1 VGELMPLTGV
11 RVLDFGR
18 YIAGPY
24 CAALLADYGAEVIRV
39 EAPEGNDDRYSVGV
53 AEDGSGGMYLQMGR
67 NKSCL
72 TLRPS
77 MPEGREIIR
86 RLVRSVDVIV
96 ANLPDQVLEKLEL
109 DYDHV
114 AALNPR
120 VILATASSF
129 GSTGPLSNHVGFDAV
144 GQAMSGAA
152 YLSGTAERPSRAQM
166 NYVDYGTA
174 LHLAFG
180 VMVAL
185 RQRDVTGK
193 GQRVSSSLLA
203 TALAFGNNLSIDAA
217 LNDVDRPPMG
227 NRAYS
232 SAPTDMFRTADG
244 WIMTQIVGNAIF
256 ARWAEL
262 VGEAQ
267 LVDDPRFGSDM
278 DRGDHG
284 DILCDI
290 MQRWCEGKNSAE
302 VLALLGEARVPAAP
316 VLRPAEVLEQPQ
328 VQAMGLVEKMDYP
341 GLPRPAP
348 IIRSPIHLSDS
359 PKQALRPAP
368 TLGEG
373 RDEILR
379 MLGYGADDIQDLINA
394 KVI

>member
-1 VGELMPLTGV
+1 MPLSGM

-24 CAALLADYGAEVIRV
+24 CAALMADYGAEVIRV
-39 EAPEGNDDRYSVGV
+39 EAPEGNDDRYSVS
-53 AEDGSGGMYLQMGR
+53 AAKDGSGGMYLQMGR

-77 MPEGREIIR
+77 TPQGREIIR
-86 RLVRSVDVIV
+86 RLVKSVDVII

-114 AALNPR
+114 AAINPR

-129 GSTGPLSNHVGFDAV
+129 GSDGPLANHVGFDAV

-180 VMVAL
+180 VMAAL

-203 TALAFGNNLSIDAA
+203 TALAFGNNLSIDAVV
-217 LNDVDRPPMG
+217 NDVDRPPMG

-232 SAPTDMFRTADG
+232 SAPTDMFRTSDG

-256 ARWAEL
+256 ARWAKL
-262 VGEAQ
+262 VGQPELA
-267 LVDDPRFGSDM
+267 DDPRFGSDM

-284 DILCDI
+284 DILCEI
-290 MQRWCEGKNSAE
+290 MQRWCDGKRNAD
-302 VLALLGEARVPAAP
+302 VLALLGSARVPAAP
-316 VLRPAEVLEQPQ
+316 VLRPAEVLDQPQ
-328 VQAMGLVEKMDYP
+328 VQAMGLVEMMDYP

-348 IIRSPIHLSDS
+348 IIRAPIHLSDS
-359 PKQALRPAP
+359 PKQSLRAAP

-373 RDEILR
+373 REEILLS
-379 MLGYGADDIQDLINA
+379 LGYEASEIEELIKAN
-394 KVI
+394 II